1 MRSTWKTGLGV
12 SVKSIALLLVGVL
25 AVAAAYVIV
34 VRPMESQ
41 LGTDRERVR
50 AAEAQADATAAR
62 LSRIEQ
68 AGPQAIADLEG
79 RLLQSQVLLPAT
91 LDPVALV
98 NVLAPAARNYQVDLQ
113 LSYDGASVVPTPG
126 QAYSVTLQGTATGS
140 QQAITSWLISLQQ
153 SRPLITVS
161 AFSVSSLDGQAVA
174 NVALTVWGYGENA
187 PAVVPSP
194 TPTAP
199 GPQPAPTV
207 APTVAPTAPVP
218 APTAPVPAP
227 TAPVPAPTAPVP
239 APTAP
244 VPAPTGPAPAPTGA
258 PVPVITPSA
267 PGS

>member
-12 SVKSIALLLVGVL
+12 SVKSIALLLVGIL
-25 AVAAAYVIV
+25 AVAAVYVII

-41 LGTDRERVR
+41 LETDRERVSV
-50 AAEAQADATAAR
+50 AEAQADATAAR

-113 LSYDGASVVPTPG
+113 LSYDGASVIPTPG

-174 NVALTVWGYGENA
+174 NVSLTVWGYGENA
-187 PAVVPSP
+187 PAPGP
-194 TPTAP
+194 TPEPAPTA
-199 GPQPAPTV
+199 APTV

-239 APTAP
+239 APT
-244 VPAPTGPAPAPTGA
+244 GPAPAPSGV